1 MRILSLWIKPC
12 EIGFFREDIL
22 RRLFLFFFATILF
35 IGVASV
41 NPVHA
46 HDPLFLTA
54 EQSTPESGPYLPD
67 GTISFALYG
76 EFSEV
81 GGTRGFQA
89 MFQEGDYFQLEL
101 LIPARAPEENLAD
114 DQLPYLLVAG
124 PNGSEEVLYP
134 NIRTRFDEPFT
145 NTSYITLIKKQASAS
160 EGIYDI
166 TIVSRH
172 AARFTVAI
180 GIQERFGT
188 TVERA
193 GDRPSAFDETRER
206 LGDWYSE
213 PTTSEQPPTPEAKDE
228 PQEKQQLDEPDQSIP
243 EQSIEPEPQQ
253 DSENTETQTQT
264 QSEEPEQSKQPN
276 RAIWLVVLIAVASIP
291 VTLVIRRIRR
301 LTTSD

>member
-1 MRILSLWIKPC
+1 MNS
-12 EIGFFREDIL
+12 
-22 RRLFLFFFATILF
+22 A
-35 IGVASV
+35 
-41 NPVHA
+41 HA

-54 EQSTPESGPYLPD
+54 EQPTPEKGPYLPD

-76 EFSEV
+76 EFTEA
-81 GGTRGFQA
+81 GETRGFQA
-89 MFQEGDYFQLEL
+89 SFQEGDFFQLEL
-101 LIPARAPEENLAD
+101 LIPALIPEENLAD
-114 DQLPYLLVAG
+114 DQLPFLLVAG

-166 TIVSRH
+166 TIVSQH

-206 LGDWYSE
+206 LGEWYSE
-213 PTTSEQPPTPEAKDE
+213 PTTSEEPLTAEAKDE

-243 EQSIEPEPQQ
+243 KQSIGPEPQQ
-253 DSENTETQTQT
+253 DSEKTETQT

-301 LTTSD
+301 LTISD

>member
-1 MRILSLWIKPC
+1 MLL
-12 EIGFFREDIL
+12 IG
-22 RRLFLFFFATILF
+22 ATTTGI
-35 IGVASV
+35 AY
-41 NPVHA
+41 A
-46 HDPLFLTA
+46 HDPLFLTSQ
-54 EQSTPESGPYLPD
+54 QSTPQEGPYLPD

-76 EFSEV
+76 EFIETDE
-81 GGTRGFQA
+81 TRGFQA
-89 MFQEGDYFQLEL
+89 NFQEGDFFQLEL
-101 LIPARAPEENLAD
+101 LIPALTPEENLAD

-145 NTSYITLIKKQASAS
+145 NTSYITLMKKQASAS

-206 LGDWYSE
+206 LGEWYSE
-213 PTTSEQPPTPEAKDE
+213 PTTSEEPSTPEAKDE

-243 EQSIEPEPQQ
+243 KQSIGLESQQ
-253 DSENTETQTQT
+253 DSENTETQT

>member
-1 MRILSLWIKPC
+1 MLLIA
-12 EIGFFREDIL
+12 
-22 RRLFLFFFATILF
+22 ATTTSI
-35 IGVASV
+35 AY
-41 NPVHA
+41 A
-46 HDPLFLTA
+46 HDPLFLTSQ
-54 EQSTPESGPYLPD
+54 QSTPQQGPYLPD

-76 EFSEV
+76 EFIET
-81 GGTRGFQA
+81 GETRGFQA
-89 MFQEGDYFQLEL
+89 NFQEGDFFQLEL
-101 LIPARAPEENLAD
+101 LIPALTPEENLAD

-206 LGDWYSE
+206 LGEWYSE
-213 PTTSEQPPTPEAKDE
+213 PTTSEEPPTPEAKDE

-243 EQSIEPEPQQ
+243 EQSIGPEPQQ
-253 DSENTETQTQT
+253 DSEKTETQT

-291 VTLVIRRIRR
+291 VTLAIRRIRR
-301 LTTSD
+301 LTTRD

>member
-1 MRILSLWIKPC
+1 MLL
-12 EIGFFREDIL
+12 IG
-22 RRLFLFFFATILF
+22 ATTTSI
-35 IGVASV
+35 AY
-41 NPVHA
+41 A
-46 HDPLFLTA
+46 HDPLFLTSQ
-54 EQSTPESGPYLPD
+54 QSTPQQGPYLPD

-76 EFSEV
+76 EFIET
-81 GGTRGFQA
+81 GETRGFQA
-89 MFQEGDYFQLEL
+89 NFQEGDFFQLEL
-101 LIPARAPEENLAD
+101 LIPALTPEENLAD

-166 TIVSRH
+166 TIVSQH

-206 LGDWYSE
+206 LGEWYSE
-213 PTTSEQPPTPEAKDE
+213 PTTSEEPSTPEAKDE

-243 EQSIEPEPQQ
+243 EQSIGPEPQQ
-253 DSENTETQTQT
+253 DSENTETQT

-301 LTTSD
+301 LTISD